1 MKFIHYIEKVT
12 NVDIMGV
19 VSLTACVLFFSLMVI
34 WVFKTKKKK
43 FTEVS
48 QLPLDN

>member
-12 NVDIMGV
+12 NVDIMGII
-19 VSLTACVLFFSLMVI
+19 SLTACVLFFSLMVI

-43 FTEVS
+43 FIEAS